1 MKCWRNGR
9 TIRIRQNNRDKAV
22 KGWSKLQEHE
32 YKARDKTV
40 QKMSGMDCGKK
51 TSGTRKKKGSP
62 GGIRIPRFPAVRR
75 KRN

>member
-1 MKCWRNGR
+1 MKCWRIGR

-22 KGWSKLQEHE
+22 KGMVKLQEHE

-51 TSGTRKKKGSP
+51 TSGTRKKKDHRAGY
-62 GGIRIPRFPAVRR
+62 GYRDFPQ
-75 KRN
+75 